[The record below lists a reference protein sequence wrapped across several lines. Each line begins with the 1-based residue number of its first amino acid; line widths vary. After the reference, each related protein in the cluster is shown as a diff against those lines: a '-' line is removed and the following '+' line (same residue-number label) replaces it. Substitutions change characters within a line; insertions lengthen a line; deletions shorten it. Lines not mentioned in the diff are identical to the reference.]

1 VPDLVVAGAGMA
13 GLVAAAEARSLG
25 AEVLVFEK
33 LEHPGGSMRLSSG
46 VIWRHRDFA
55 RFRAE
60 CPRGEERLQ
69 RTLFERLD
77 ADLAWLERLGA
88 PVTER
93 ETGNPLTTGARF
105 EPQAL
110 TDALVAAAGGLRLR
124 DGVGGRRPSDG
135 AGIVTRSALLEPL
148 RRAPLILATGGFAA
162 DRRLL
167 REHVTPEAKDVLL
180 RTAPGSTGDGLRVG
194 LAAGAT
200 TGPGLDEV
208 YARAMPAPPARVA
221 PEDFVRLA
229 QLYARHA
236 EVRNERGEHFEA
248 ANADQRALGRAEC
261 LHRAKPRAPDR
272 AGCLHR
278 ANPRALGRAECLRLW
293 SEIDVAQWMARQ
305 PRARAW
311 LRVPRALL
319 GERVRER
326 TVGDMVEAAAA
337 VGAPVRREPDH
348 VTVETVAGIT
358 TTLGGL
364 RVDEHARAAPNVFA
378 CGADAGGV
386 ATGGYASG
394 LAAALVFGRIAARAA
409 LGATP

>member
-13 GLVAAAEARSLG
+13 GLVAAAEARRLG
-25 AEVLVFEK
+25 AEALVFEK
-33 LEHPGGSMRLSSG
+33 LDRPGGSMRLSSG

-60 CPRGEERLQ
+60 CPDGDERLQ
-69 RTLFERLD
+69 RRLFERLD
-77 ADLAWLERLGA
+77 ADLGWLEGLGA
-88 PVTER
+88 PVKER
-93 ETGNPLTTGARF
+93 DTGNPLTTGVRVD
-105 EPQAL
+105 PPGL
-110 TDALVAAAGGLRLR
+110 TEALVAAAGGLR
-124 DGVGGRRPSDG
+124 PPDG
-135 AGIVTRSALLEPL
+135 AGVVVGSALLEPPGGV
-148 RRAPLILATGGFAA
+148 PLILATGGFAA

-167 REHVTPEAKDVLL
+167 REHVTPEAEHVLL
-180 RTAPGSTGDGLRVG
+180 RTAPGNIGDGLRLG
-194 LAAGAT
+194 LAAGAA
-200 TGPGLDEV
+200 TGPGLDEI

-236 EVRNERGEHFEA
+236 DVANECGERFETA
-248 ANADQRALGRAEC
+248 T
-261 LHRAKPRAPDR
+261 
-272 AGCLHR
+272 
-278 ANPRALGRAECLRLW
+278 W
-293 SEIDVAQWMARQ
+293 SETDVAQWMARQ

-311 LRVPRALL
+311 LRVPRGRL

-337 VGAPVRREPDH
+337 AGAPVRRGQEH

-364 RVDEHARAAPNVFA
+364 RVDEHARATPDVFA
-378 CGADAGGV
+378 CGADAGGI

-409 LGATP
+409 LGEAT